1 MYYEIFVTTY
11 ILSSLFCFIID
22 LYFPYIRLVSY
33 NKTETIKQYI
43 KMTPLVSLNII
54 LAYPIFYLFK
64 KYYTDIKKNDN
75 YFIINFYIWL
85 VMADF
90 IFYITHRLL
99 HTKQLYFLH
108 SLHHSYRYTFGMGA
122 IYAHPIEFI
131 FNNLGSL
138 TLPII
143 ILGIPYNH
151 LKILLF
157 GSTFITVIFSHGG
170 YIEKQAHLIHHLKYT
185 YNYGIFILYINVPF
199 FEIFYKVI
207 FF

>member
-1 MYYEIFVTTY
+1 MYYKIFVTTY

-22 LYFPYIRLVSY
+22 LYLPYLRLVSY
-33 NKTETIKQYI
+33 NKTQTIKQYI
-43 KMTPLVSLNII
+43 KMAPLVCLNIV

-64 KYYTDIKKNDN
+64 RYYTYVKKNDN
-75 YFIINFYIWL
+75 YFIINFFIWIVL
-85 VMADF
+85 ADF

-99 HTKQLYFLH
+99 HTKKLYFLH

-143 ILGIPYNH
+143 IIGIPYNQ
-151 LKILLF
+151 LNILLF
-157 GSTFITVIFSHGG
+157 GSTFITVIISHGG
-170 YIEKQAHLIHHLKYT
+170 YIETQPHLIHHLKYT
-185 YNYGIFILYINVPF
+185 YNYGIFITDR
-199 FEIFYKVI
+199 IFGTQFKN
-207 FF
+207 